1 MGFKIELDKRGYVKK
16 RESFDLE
23 FKQNFQGGDNLL
35 KYIKSLVGMA
45 NNKGGSIIYG
55 IKDKPHEPLGMTNT
69 KYRDTAPATIDRLI
83 REYFSQELIWSSE
96 IIEFNGKEFAEITV
110 KEIENKPIICKKN
123 KDGIV
128 REGAIYYRYR
138 AETKEIEYAE
148 LKGILDKEKE
158 KEKLLWMQHIQKIS
172 MIGPQNVNLFDTY
185 KGEISVGNG
194 KILLDKSII
203 DKIKFIKEGK
213 FVEKDGEGIPTL
225 RLVGEIEGLIEPEI
239 SIPSDSLYPLFT
251 KDLTERLELNNHEIK
266 CVLAKLNVKGNP
278 KFHTEI
284 KSGKNSNSLHKYS
297 ESLIP
302 LIKRML
308 NRDKFLET
316 CLSDYRESTKNN
328 RKSKAHAHNTRYK
341 KLPRK

>member
-1 MGFKIELDKRGYVKK
+1 MRFKIELDKRGYIKK

-35 KYIKSLVGMA
+35 KNMKSLVGMS

-55 IKDKPHEPLGMTNT
+55 IKDRPHIPLGMTNT
-69 KYRDTAPATIDRLI
+69 KYKDTDPATIDRLI
-83 REYFSQELIWSSE
+83 REYFSQELIWNSE
-96 IIEFNGKEFAEITV
+96 VFEFNGKEFAEISV
-110 KEIENKPIICKKN
+110 KEAENKPIICKKN

-138 AETKEIEYAE
+138 AETREIEFAE
-148 LKGILDKEKE
+148 LKNILDKEKE

-185 KGEISVGNG
+185 KGEITVGNG

-203 DKIKFIKEGK
+203 DKIKFIKEGH
-213 FVEKDGEGIPTL
+213 FVEKDGEGFPTL
-225 RLVGEIEGLIEPEI
+225 KLVGEIEGLIEPEI

-251 KDLTERLELNNHEIK
+251 KDLKEQLNLNNHEIK
-266 CVLAKLNVKGNP
+266 CVLWKLKVKENP

-308 NRDKFLET
+308 NREKFLET
-316 CLSDYRESTKNN
+316 CLLD
-328 RKSKAHAHNTRYK
+328 YK
-341 KLPRK
+341 KSLKKK